1 MWALLQAYQPATSM
15 NAPVGGYGEPG
26 DTVGDHIA
34 DNGPGRPE
42 DLAQARSLEQD
53 VNKVKREHVYF
64 AHGCN
69 VEEMKSTRRL
79 WPCS

>member
-1 MWALLQAYQPATSM
+1 M

-34 DNGPGRPE
+34 DDGPGRPE

-53 VNKVKREHVYF
+53 VNKVNGELRIYS
-64 AHGCN
+64 AYSCR
-69 VEEMKSTRRL
+69 VEEMKSTQKAVVLLMRL
-79 WPCS
+79 QPCSLWA